1 MPYNGTGIFTRVYQ
15 WTNDAVNG
23 LFVDATR
30 TDTDSNDIAAGLTN
44 CITRD
49 GQSPAAA
56 NLPMGGFKLTGMGNG
71 GVATDSVNYGQVF
84 NSPAFVTPT
93 ATTTPATGNNSQLLA
108 TTQFVARDFA
118 PLVSP
123 ALTGTPTVP
132 TAAPGTNTTQ
142 AASTAYV
149 VAQAFSSALPAQAG
163 NSGKF
168 ITTNGATASWGVPNF
183 QAGATAAEIR
193 TGTDTTK
200 VVTAGNLLTA
210 LGVTNYAQTADQTI
224 TAGGLLT
231 IAHGLGRT
239 PVLTQAYLKNA
250 TAENGFSVGDI
261 IPASPM
267 SPGGTAPAV
276 VITSDATNIYICFG
290 ISTNAF
296 ISSNKTVGNSSAAT
310 NANWRF
316 FLRVWA

>member
-49 GQSPAAA
+49 GQSPAVADI
-56 NLPMGGFKLTGMGNG
+56 PMGGNQIIGLGNG
-71 GVATDSVNYGQVF
+71 SADGDAVNYGQVF
-84 NSPAFVTPT
+84 RSPAFITPS
-93 ATTTPATGNNSQLLA
+93 ATTTPATGDNDLSLA

-118 PLVSP
+118 PLLSP

-149 VAQAFSSALPAQAG
+149 VAQAFASALPAQAG
-163 NSGKF
+163 NAGKW
-168 ITTNGATASWGVPNF
+168 ITTNGATASWSVPNF
-183 QAGATAAEIR
+183 QTAATAAEIR

-200 VVTAGNLLTA
+200 VVTAGNMLAA
-210 LGVTNYAQTADQTI
+210 LGVSNYVQTADQVI
-224 TAGGLLT
+224 TQAGGLT
-231 IAHGLGRT
+231 IAHGLGRVPLLVT
-239 PVLTQAYLKNA
+239 PFLRNI
-250 TAENGFSVGDI
+250 TAEFNYVVGDI
-261 IPASPM
+261 IPANPVI
-267 SPGGTAPAV
+267 PGGTGPAII
-276 VITSDATNIYICFG
+276 ITCDATNIYVRYNN
-290 ISTNAF
+290 SATVF
-296 ISSNKTVGNSSAAT
+296 IAGNKTTGTNSAAT
-310 NANWRF
+310 NANWNL
-316 FLRVWA
+316 FLRAWA